1 MGRFK
6 RCTFATSP
14 RLGQNANEQSGIFF
28 HRVVVTLDDDP
39 ESVTAHVSIFI
50 RETRRNV
57 AIIRR
62 LAKIQ
67 TIAASTSRSAKPNAG
82 SKKIPREGSRFD
94 MATSAKTKIASAKK
108 VVATKA
114 KKPVAKPAVKPTAKK
129 PAPKPA
135 AKPAAKPTPKPVAKP
150 AAKTATKP
158 AAKPVAKVE
167 PKVAT
172 KVAPVSDK
180 KVVAPAPAVVA
191 AKPVAAVTP
200 VTSSSNKPVAKTNTV
215 TAPSPPKAV
224 VLSLNAHKK
233 YAGLTEAEIVK
244 QPESEYMS
252 KAQLAFFKEKLT
264 ELRGQILHNA
274 TDTGEHLRDVEVATD
289 PSDRATQEEEYT
301 LELRTR
307 DRERKLLK
315 KVDKVLRMIDDGSFG
330 WCEET
335 GEPIGIARL
344 IARPT
349 ATLSIEAQE
358 RRERMQKLFGD

>member
-1 MGRFK
+1 M
-6 RCTFATSP
+6 
-14 RLGQNANEQSGIFF
+14 
-28 HRVVVTLDDDP
+28 
-39 ESVTAHVSIFI
+39 
-50 RETRRNV
+50 
-57 AIIRR
+57 
-62 LAKIQ
+62 
-67 TIAASTSRSAKPNAG
+67 ASSAK
-82 SKKIPREGSRFD
+82 
-94 MATSAKTKIASAKK
+94 AKASPKAKAVSAKK
-108 VVATKA
+108 
-114 KKPVAKPAVKPTAKK
+114 PTAPVVKK
-129 PAPKPA
+129 AAPKPPASKTAPKPA
-135 AKPAAKPTPKPVAKP
+135 A
-150 AAKTATKP
+150 
-158 AAKPVAKVE
+158 
-167 PKVAT
+167 KVAT
-172 KVAPVSDK
+172 KVAPAPKPASKAAVKPTAKIEAK
-180 KVVAPAPAVVA
+180 KLTPVAPIAAIAPIAASRKSPVSPPVSTQIQPAV
-191 AKPVAAVTP
+191 
-200 VTSSSNKPVAKTNTV
+200 SKTNT
-215 TAPSPPKAV
+215 AAASSALPKAV

-264 ELRGQILHNA
+264 ELRSTILHNA

>member
-1 MGRFK
+1 
-6 RCTFATSP
+6 
-14 RLGQNANEQSGIFF
+14 
-28 HRVVVTLDDDP
+28 
-39 ESVTAHVSIFI
+39 
-50 RETRRNV
+50 
-57 AIIRR
+57 
-62 LAKIQ
+62 
-67 TIAASTSRSAKPNAG
+67 
-82 SKKIPREGSRFD
+82 
-94 MATSAKTKIASAKK
+94 MATSAKTKTASAKK

-114 KKPVAKPAVKPTAKK
+114 KKPVAKPAAKPTAKK

-150 AAKTATKP
+150 GAKPAAKPATKP

-172 KVAPVSDK
+172 KVTPVSDK

-200 VTSSSNKPVAKTNTV
+200 VTSSVNKPVTKTNTV
-215 TAPSPPKAV
+215 TASATPPKAV